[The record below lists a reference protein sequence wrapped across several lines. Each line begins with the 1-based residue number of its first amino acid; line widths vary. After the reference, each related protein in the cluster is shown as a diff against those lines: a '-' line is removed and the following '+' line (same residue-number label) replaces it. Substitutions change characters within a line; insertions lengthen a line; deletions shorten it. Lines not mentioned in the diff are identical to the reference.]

1 MNAFWSYFWPPFCAG
16 LVIAIIAGAIAFRTR
31 KRRIVALAAGVL
43 ATIGLAALWHGPLGG
58 ADHFAATVEQSVR
71 ASLVYNEIPEVSGHL
86 HRGPLTRRVLLSGPA
101 DDFQRSE
108 LIRIIGDLPGVES
121 TSWSGGTGVPLIVE
135 GAIAAVLGFL
145 SGLLVAYLRELRRR
159 YNANWNW

>member
-16 LVIAIIAGAIAFRTR
+16 LVVAIIAGAIAFRSR
-31 KRRIVALAAGVL
+31 KRRIVAIVAGVL
-43 ATIGLAALWHGPLGG
+43 AAIGLTALWHGPLGG
-58 ADHFAATVEQSVR
+58 ADDFAARVEQSVR

-101 DDFQRSE
+101 DDFQRGE
-108 LIRIIGDLPGVES
+108 LDRIIGDLSGVES

-135 GAIAAVLGFL
+135 GGIAALLGFL
-145 SGLLVAYLRELRRR
+145 LGLLVAYLRELRRR